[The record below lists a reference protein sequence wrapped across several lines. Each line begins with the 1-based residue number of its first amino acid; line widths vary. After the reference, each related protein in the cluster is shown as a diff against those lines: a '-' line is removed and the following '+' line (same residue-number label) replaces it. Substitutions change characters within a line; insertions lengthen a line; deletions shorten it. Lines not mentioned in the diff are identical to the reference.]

1 MAHSASV
8 GSVKRNV
15 NVAGKRLGIKR
26 YGGEYVK
33 SGEIIVRQRGSSFH
47 PGTNAAM
54 GKDFTIFAKSEGFVA
69 FRRMTG
75 HKRTQKYVDIVA
87 KAAEA
92 VVAPKAKKEEVTAEV
107 KKKPAKKAVAKKAKA
122 E

>member
-92 VVAPKAKKEEVTAEV
+92 VVAPKAKKEEVVAEV
-107 KKKPAKKAVAKKAKA
+107 KKPAKKAVAKKAKG